1 MSIATQACAHRLE
14 CCFESVTAW
23 ERYIKKHKAAIRL
36 AMARGDLLD
45 EATDKALYVDPAL
58 ETTDRRRQGAAGQTK
73 MANPTRL
80 GGMHLFRP

>member
-1 MSIATQACAHRLE
+1 L
-14 CCFESVTAW
+14 

-45 EATDKALYVDPAL
+45 ETTDKALYVDPAL